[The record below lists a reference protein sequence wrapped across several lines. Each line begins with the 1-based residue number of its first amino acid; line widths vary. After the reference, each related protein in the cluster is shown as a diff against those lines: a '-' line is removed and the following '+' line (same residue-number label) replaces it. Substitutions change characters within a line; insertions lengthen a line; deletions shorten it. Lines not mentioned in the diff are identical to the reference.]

1 MTCRLSSLEPNSFP
15 AHLISM
21 DQPTIFNEKYR
32 VIAVDDQSLI
42 LRGIHSGELLTINHV
57 GSDVPLSQ
65 AEFAVGQLVALNDPS
80 SGPVN

>member
-1 MTCRLSSLEPNSFP
+1 
-15 AHLISM
+15 M